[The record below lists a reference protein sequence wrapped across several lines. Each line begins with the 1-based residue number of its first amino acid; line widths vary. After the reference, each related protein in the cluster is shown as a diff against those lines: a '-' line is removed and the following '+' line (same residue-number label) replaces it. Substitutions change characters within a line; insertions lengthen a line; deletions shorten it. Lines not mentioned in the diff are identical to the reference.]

1 MSYLRLGLRGVLPA
15 TVLLSLFSG
24 VLRGQAPFARGE
36 LLVTTASLPS
46 ENYRYSGRSCQAVDL
61 ELRLGSSEL
70 GEGAHPICET
80 LPTDTPNALPCASG
94 PVRASWCDAE
104 ADTYAKAALVA
115 LGKKGQSIATARAKV
130 LEILDSNNACT
141 AWFQKREP
149 DPAHIFRTLSFS
161 VDAKSPEYV
170 IERMEGGGNSTFVNP
185 YVATVVQ
192 GGGEFQTVTLN
203 AGGAFFHPS
212 ATLVRLAKEGGPIQF
227 QGGRALRV
235 GPYVGDTLQAQVT
248 TLLHELGHVL
258 ELLPLDTNDANGLSV
273 ANTRE
278 VLRQCQAEIEPP
290 AKHRL
295 FSASR

>member
-24 VLRGQAPFARGE
+24 VVRGQAPFARSE
-36 LLVTTASLPS
+36 LLVTTPPVPA
-46 ENYRYSGRSCQAVDL
+46 ENYRNSGRSCQAVDL

-80 LPTDTPNALPCASG
+80 RPADTPNSLPCASDS
-94 PVRASWCDAE
+94 VRASWCDAE
-104 ADTYAKAALVA
+104 TDSYTKAALVA
-115 LGKKGQSIATARAKV
+115 LGKKGQSIAAARAKV

-161 VDAKSPEYV
+161 VDAKSAEYV

-203 AGGAFFHPS
+203 AAGAFFHPS
-212 ATLVRLAKEGGPIQF
+212 ATLVRLAKEGGPVQF
-227 QGGRALRV
+227 RSARTLKV
-235 GPYVGDTLQAQVT
+235 GPYIGDTLPARVT
-248 TLLHELGHVL
+248 TLLHELGHVTGV
-258 ELLPLDTNDANGLSV
+258 LPLDTNDANGLSA

-278 VLRQCQAEIEPP
+278 VLRQCQAEIEPS
-290 AKHRL
+290 AKHRF